1 MVKYTCNGHLYIL
14 KFQFFFNSCILTY
27 CSKTVLFQIPLMKN
41 LRIIFSL
48 LIAIIYNASFAQIS
62 IDYNPEQGP
71 ASFAVSQFRT
81 VLLKEGQQ
89 LLTFR
94 EEDEVGKPSILL
106 VDKQNIPSYLSS
118 QLDASDFMEIQS
130 QGFAHKWTDDSKTLL
145 ILYNDPIGAQYGLLD
160 VSEYYQTHKT
170 FKTLPEKLVNAGFE
184 YRIVKFNLPWSSY
197 RSSEAMDVHTHVCRD
212 LRFWER
218 FLDMMVE
225 NRLNVLSLWNNHP
238 FPFMIRST
246 SFPKATPFDDEE
258 MEQWQVF
265 WKSLFRMA
273 KDRGIQTFIVNW
285 NIVVSPEF
293 AEAYGADEYNDL
305 SDQVKQYTKES
316 VTQLINEYE
325 DLTGIGVTLAD
336 WMGNFDEIEMTPQK
350 REDWIEETF
359 VAGMK
364 EADRSV
370 KFLHR
375 SVLAGDPIAMRELLD
390 RAELEDPALVEI
402 KFNWSHGHSTPKL
415 AITHDYHSGELDD
428 RFWNPMPENYRIQ
441 WMVRNEDFFI
451 LRWGQPDFIREH
463 IRLNNKEFVNG
474 YFIGS
479 EGYIPAVDYSHKP
492 SAVKT
497 WQYAFE
503 KQWLFYKVWGRL
515 LYQPGASDEIF
526 SAAFDLR
533 YGQGIGEGLLEA
545 YKLASNMPLR
555 LASFYRS
562 TWDYTLYSEGF
573 IEAEPS
579 SRTEW
584 FDRSSPFISIDQF
597 INHETLDPDLLSI
610 PKYVQGFLEEKTWP
624 KNFISPLTLA
634 DSSENDSKKALNL
647 IESLYPKVNS
657 FSGALVSEL
666 DDVATW
672 SHLGL
677 YLADKLRAGVA
688 LQIFRETGDGT
699 QKELAVHYLEN
710 CLEHW
715 DQVIS
720 FTKDRYLPTPHVATQ
735 RYGDNFTQFSWAQL
749 RPEVLRDIEIAQ
761 ESKFETLT
769 QQ

>member
-1 MVKYTCNGHLYIL
+1 MRNL
-14 KFQFFFNSCILTY
+14 KFLFSILFT
-27 CSKTVLFQIPLMKN
+27 
-41 LRIIFSL
+41 IIL
-48 LIAIIYNASFAQIS
+48 NTSFAQIS
-62 IDYNPEQGP
+62 IVYNSDQGP
-71 ASFAVSQFRT
+71 STYAVSQFRNI
-81 VLLKEGQQ
+81 LLKEGQNIV
-89 LLTFR
+89 TFQVQDQAR
-94 EEDEVGKPSILL
+94 KPSIIL
-106 VDKQNIPSYLSS
+106 VDKENIPSSLST
-118 QLDASDFMEIQS
+118 LLNDGDFREIQLE
-130 QGFAHKWTDDSKTLL
+130 GYKHRWTDEGETLL
-145 ILYNDPIGAQYGLLD
+145 ILSIDPVGAQYGLLD
-160 VSEYYQTHKT
+160 ISEYFQTHKT
-170 FKTLPEKLVNAGFE
+170 FKTLPDKLVNPGFE
-184 YRIVKFNLPWSSY
+184 YRVIKFNLPWSPY
-197 RSSEAMDVHTHVCRD
+197 RTSEAMEVHTHVSRD
-212 LRFWER
+212 LKFWER

-238 FPFMIRST
+238 FPYMIRST
-246 SFPKATPFDDEE
+246 NFPKATPFDDRE
-258 MEQWQVF
+258 MEEWQVF

-273 KDRGIQTFIVNW
+273 KHRGIQTFIVNW

-336 WMGNFDEIEMTPQK
+336 WMGNFDEVEMTPQK
-350 REDWIEETF
+350 REDWIEDTF

-390 RAELEDPALVEI
+390 RAELEEPALVEI

-415 AITHDYHSGELDD
+415 AITHDYHSGELDE
-428 RFWNPMPENYRIQ
+428 RFWKPMPENYRIQ

-515 LYQPGASDEIF
+515 LYQPDAPDEFF
-526 SAAFDLR
+526 SAAFDSR
-533 YGQGIGEGLLEA
+533 YGNGIGDNLLAA

-597 INHETLDPDLLSI
+597 INHETLDPDMLSI
-610 PKYVQGFLEEKTWP
+610 PVYVSDFLGGKPLP
-624 KNFISPLTLA
+624 KNAITPLALA
-634 DSSENDSKKALNL
+634 DSSEKDSNKALAL
-647 IESLYPKVNS
+647 IVSLYPRADAC
-657 FSGALVSEL
+657 SGSLISEL
-666 DDVATW
+666 DDVSTW

-688 LQIFRETGDGT
+688 LQTYRKTGEEAHKA
-699 QKELAVHYLEN
+699 QAIHYLEN

-715 DQVIS
+715 DQVVA
-720 FTKDRYLPTPHVATQ
+720 FTKDRYNPTPHVATQ
-735 RYGDNFTQFSWAQL
+735 RYGDNFTEFSWESL
-749 RPEVLRDIEIAQ
+749 RPQVVRDIEIAKA
-761 ESKFETLT
+761 STFKPST
-769 QQ
+769 

>member
-1 MVKYTCNGHLYIL
+1 
-14 KFQFFFNSCILTY
+14 
-27 CSKTVLFQIPLMKN
+27 MKN
-41 LRIIFSL
+41 LKIIFSIL
-48 LIAIIYNASFAQIS
+48 FTFFFNASFAQIS
-62 IDYNPEQGP
+62 LVYNPEQGP
-71 ASFAVSQFRT
+71 ATHAVSQFRSA
-81 VLLKEGQQ
+81 LLNEGQH
-89 LLTFR
+89 LVTFR
-94 EEDEVGKPSILL
+94 ELNQTEKPSIIL
-106 VDKQNIPSYLSS
+106 VDKENIPPSLPS
-118 QLDASDFMEIQS
+118 QLHAGDFGDIKPE
-130 QGFAHKWTDDSKTLL
+130 GYAHKWTADGETLL
-145 ILYNDPIGAQYGLLD
+145 ILSTDPVGAQYGLLD
-160 VSEYYQTHKT
+160 VSEYFQTHKT
-170 FKTLPEKLVNAGFE
+170 FKTLPAKLVNAGFE
-184 YRIVKFNLPWSSY
+184 YRVVKFNLPWSPY
-197 RSSEAMDVHTHVCRD
+197 RTSEAMDVHTHVSRD
-212 LRFWER
+212 LQFWER

-238 FPFMIRST
+238 FPFMIRSAN
-246 SFPKATPFDDEE
+246 FPKATPFDDRE
-258 MEQWQVF
+258 MAEWQVF

-273 KDRGIQTFIVNW
+273 KHRGIQTFIVNW

-293 AEAYGADEYNDL
+293 AEAYGAKEYNDL

-336 WMGNFDEIEMTPQK
+336 WMGNFDAVEMTPQK

-390 RAELEDPALVEI
+390 RAELKDPALVEI

-415 AITHDYHSGELDD
+415 AITHDYHSGELDE

-515 LYQPGASDEIF
+515 LYQPNTPDAIF
-526 SAAFDLR
+526 SAAFDSR
-533 YGQGIGEGLLEA
+533 YGNQIGENLLAA
-545 YKLASNMPLR
+545 YILASNMPLR
-555 LASFYRS
+555 LASFHRS

-579 SRTEW
+579 SKTEW
-584 FDRSSPFISIDQF
+584 FDRSSPFISIDEF
-597 INHETLDPDLLSI
+597 INHETLDPDMLSI
-610 PKYVQGFLEEKTWP
+610 PVYVEGFLGKKPFP
-624 KNFISPLTLA
+624 KESITPLALA
-634 DSSENDSKKALNL
+634 DSSEKESKKALGL
-647 IESLYPKVNS
+647 IASLYPR
-657 FSGALVSEL
+657 
-666 DDVATW
+666 
-672 SHLGL
+672 
-677 YLADKLRAGVA
+677 ADA
-688 LQIFRETGDGT
+688 
-699 QKELAVHYLEN
+699 Y
-710 CLEHW
+710 
-715 DQVIS
+715 S
-720 FTKDRYLPTPHVATQ
+720 
-735 RYGDNFTQFSWAQL
+735 
-749 RPEVLRDIEIAQ
+749 
-761 ESKFETLT
+761 
-769 QQ
+769 